1 VRCEVSIKECLL
13 LRKTAVLQDVLLVM
27 YEELRRTKGRKEN
40 EDFNSDGMDLGCRMA
55 FLFLARRE
63 LLINLVSALIGGLTG
78 VGASRL
84 PQPMRQPESWTDRQ
98 PTREPKFLIRKN

>member
-1 VRCEVSIKECLL
+1 
-13 LRKTAVLQDVLLVM
+13 M

-63 LLINLVSALIGGLTG
+63 LLINLVSSTYWVA
-78 VGASRL
+78 
-84 PQPMRQPESWTDRQ
+84 
-98 PTREPKFLIRKN
+98 